1 MSKDHLRIEA
11 DAARI
16 KELGGPTR
24 VAVLLKLDKNGGT
37 QRIQN
42 WLTRGIPAEMKL
54 QHPVLRTPA
63 KRQGTPAEAA

>member
-1 MSKDHLRIEA
+1 MSKNQLRIAA

-54 QHPVLRTPA
+54 LHPVLRTSA
-63 KRQGTPAEAA
+63 KRHGSATEAA

>member
-1 MSKDHLRIEA
+1 MSKNQLRIEA

-16 KELGGPTR
+16 RELGGPTR
-24 VAVLLKLDKNGGT
+24 VAILLKLDKNGGT

-54 QHPVLRTPA
+54 LHPVLRTPA
-63 KRQGTPAEAA
+63 KRQATEAA